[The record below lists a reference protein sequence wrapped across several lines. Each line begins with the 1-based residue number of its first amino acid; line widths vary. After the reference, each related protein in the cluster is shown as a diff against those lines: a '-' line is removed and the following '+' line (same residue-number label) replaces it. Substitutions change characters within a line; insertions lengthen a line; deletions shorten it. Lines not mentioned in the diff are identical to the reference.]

1 MLFLIKIACL
11 QENSAKY
18 TARYRVTQEFER
30 RQIFFLICFADET
43 MAHYSSSTESAVW
56 AIQKLETKV
65 KKIKNINK
73 TKNIWQIKY

>member
-1 MLFLIKIACL
+1 
-11 QENSAKY
+11 
-18 TARYRVTQEFER
+18 
-30 RQIFFLICFADET
+30 